1 MENTTFNPQL
11 PENQQFTVKE
21 LLTKNRPTKEKVVKQ
36 WIQNAVQSGR
46 LKQVGFR
53 QGSGRGRPASVYQT
67 A

>member
-21 LLTKNRPTKEKVVKQ
+21 LLTKNRAAKEKDVKQ
-36 WIQNAVQSGR
+36 WIQNAIQSGR

-53 QGSGRGRPASVYQT
+53 QAGGRGRPASVYQT